1 MDNWFQLSRFFLCQ
15 SIEAPN
21 YPYSISILFLS
32 FYQSIERRFN
42 FKLWDLCTL
51 NSAEEKWFDS
61 RKTSLAVPYV
71 LRKLETT
78 QTYNFLLELYLIK
91 LREATQPFS
100 IIPDSDLWFQILT
113 CILTMK
119 GRASCRFPMYADE
132 RKILYWIFLV
142 GGGGCI
148 WSYFI
153 NYSLYCLF
161 AWIIILWC
169 LAKG

>member
-1 MDNWFQLSRFFLCQ
+1 MSLTVDRSAEFSLFYLYLI
-15 SIEAPN
+15 SIFIPGSLLKDD
-21 YPYSISILFLS
+21 SIS
-32 FYQSIERRFN
+32 N
-42 FKLWDLCTL
+42 
-51 NSAEEKWFDS
+51 N
-61 RKTSLAVPYV
+61 V

-119 GRASCRFPMYADE
+119 GRASSRFPMYADE

-142 GGGGCI
+142 GGGGMYFEVILLTIPCSPCI
-148 WSYFI
+148 AFLYELLSYD
-153 NYSLYCLF
+153 S
-161 AWIIILWC
+161 
-169 LAKG
+169 